1 MPHLWKPYM
10 TKGVLESTPFIDNYN
25 LQWIDSQ
32 KEIIEDEGYATFS
45 EGILSINLPVNGT
58 TVRFYKLQ

>member
-1 MPHLWKPYM
+1 MPDLWKPYM

-45 EGILSINLPVNGT
+45 EGILSINLPINGT
-58 TVRFYKLQ
+58 TVRFYKIQ

>member
-1 MPHLWKPYM
+1 LWKPYM

-25 LQWIDSQ
+25 LRWIDSQ

-45 EGILSINLPVNGT
+45 ESILSINLPINGT

>member
-1 MPHLWKPYM
+1 M

>member
-1 MPHLWKPYM
+1 M
-10 TKGVLESTPFIDNYN
+10 NYLITSYKN
-25 LQWIDSQ
+25 KEQ

-45 EGILSINLPVNGT
+45 EGILSINLPINGT